1 MSAAE
6 PTGSALQ
13 RENQQLRARIAELER
28 ELGKIT
34 SLQKP
39 PEHEGE
45 HGFQALEGYTTFG
58 TWFWDIKAN
67 RLSWSDEV
75 RRLFGTPQDRI
86 ANYEEYLQAILPS
99 DRERFERSARDSI
112 STKSGCSIKF
122 QIARPDGEVRTLTC
136 TSEVLCDEDGSP
148 VGLFGACQD
157 ITERIK
163 AEAALRESE
172 QRFRN
177 MADTAPVMIWV
188 SGPDKLCTF
197 FNKGWLT
204 FRGRAQ
210 EEELGNGWAEGVHSD
225 DLDRCLETYTS
236 AFDARH
242 EFQMEYR
249 LRRADGE
256 YRWILDKGVP
266 RFEPSG
272 VFAGYIGSCIDVTDF
287 KRDQEQQIAKQKL
300 ESVGT
305 LASGIAH
312 DFNNLLGGILAHSEL
327 ALTQLTSG
335 SHPEEAL
342 QNIRIGAIRGG
353 EIVRQLMIY
362 TGHESERVEAVD
374 VSRIVQDMLELLRVS
389 VSKRAL
395 VRVHLGQRLPAV
407 RANPAQ
413 IRQVVM
419 NLITNASEA
428 IGDQDG
434 VIRITTGVVKA
445 GKDTAPGL
453 KSLGAGGYV
462 QLKVS
467 DTGLGIAPEVQARVF
482 DPFFTTKT
490 TGHGLGLTVVQGIV
504 GNLSGTIRIS
514 SRPGTGTTVRVLLPC
529 TKQETSITRPACRDE
544 VHESQFPQPTILI
557 VEDED
562 LLRQAVS
569 KVLGKKGYS
578 VIEAKDGS
586 VALAVIGDPQKLVN
600 VILLDLTLPGISSRQ
615 VLEEA
620 KRLRPQMKAIVTSA
634 YTEQMAADLLIRRFD
649 GFIRKP
655 YQVAELMELVRRT
668 LSA

>member
-1 MSAAE
+1 MSTAE
-6 PTGSALQ
+6 PTGNTLQ

-28 ELGKIT
+28 ELGKCT

-45 HGFQALEGYTTFG
+45 HGFRTLEGYPTFG

-75 RRLFGTPQDRI
+75 RRLFGKPQDRI
-86 ANYEEYLQAILPS
+86 PNYEEYLQAILPS

-163 AEAALRESE
+163 AEAALREGE
-172 QRFRN
+172 ERFRN

-374 VSRIVQDMLELLRVS
+374 VSRIVEDMLELLRVS
-389 VSKRAL
+389 VSKRAA

-453 KSLGAGGYV
+453 KALGAGGYV

-467 DTGLGIAPEVQARVF
+467 DTGPGIAPEVQARVF

-529 TKQETSITRPACRDE
+529 TKREASITRPACCDD
-544 VHESQFPQPTILI
+544 HESQFPQATILI

-586 VALAVIGDPQKLVN
+586 VALAVIGDPHKLVN

>member
-6 PTGSALQ
+6 PTGNALQ

-28 ELGKIT
+28 ELVKIT
-34 SLQKP
+34 
-39 PEHEGE
+39 
-45 HGFQALEGYTTFG
+45 EGYTTFG
-58 TWFWDIKAN
+58 TWYWDIKAN

-75 RRLFGTPQDRI
+75 RRLFGKPQDRI
-86 ANYEEYLQAILPS
+86 PNYEEYLQAILPS
-99 DRERFERSARDSI
+99 DRERFERLARDSI

-136 TSEVLCDEDGSP
+136 TSEVLFDPDGSP
-148 VGLFGACQD
+148 VGLFGTCQD
-157 ITERIK
+157 ITERVK

-172 QRFRN
+172 ERFRN

-197 FNKGWLT
+197 LNKGWLT
-204 FRGRAQ
+204 FRGRSK

-236 AFDARH
+236 AFDARR

-256 YRWILDKGVP
+256 YRWILDRGVP

-272 VFAGYIGSCIDVTDF
+272 MFAGYIGSCIDVTDF

-335 SHPEEAL
+335 AHPEEAL

-362 TGHESERVEAVD
+362 TGHESERIEAVD
-374 VSRIVQDMLELLRVS
+374 VSRIVEGMLELLRVS
-389 VSKRAL
+389 VSKHAA
-395 VRVHLGQRLPAV
+395 VRVHLGKRLPAV

-434 VIRITTGVVKA
+434 VIRITTGFVKA
-445 GKDTAPGL
+445 GKDTPPGL
-453 KSLGAGGYV
+453 KALGAAGYV
-462 QLKVS
+462 QLKVC
-467 DTGLGIAPEVQARVF
+467 DTGPGIAPEVQARVF
-482 DPFFTTKT
+482 DPFFTTKSA
-490 TGHGLGLTVVQGIV
+490 GHGLGLTVVQGIV
-504 GNLSGTIRIS
+504 GNLGGTIRIT

-529 TKQETSITRPACRDE
+529 IKGEVGVTRPASRDE
-544 VHESQFPQPTILI
+544 DHESQFHQATILI

-569 KVLGKKGYS
+569 KVLAKKGYS

-586 VALAVIGDPQKLVN
+586 VALEVIADPQKLVN

-615 VLEEA
+615 VLAES

-634 YTEQMAADLLIRRFD
+634 YTEQMAADLLTRRFD

-655 YQVAELMELVRRT
+655 YQVAELMELVHRT

>member
-1 MSAAE
+1 MSTAE
-6 PTGSALQ
+6 PTGNTLQ

-34 SLQKP
+34 SLQKSP
-39 PEHEGE
+39 AHESE
-45 HGFQALEGYTTFG
+45 HGFRTLEGYTTFG
-58 TWFWDIKAN
+58 TWYWDIKAN

-75 RRLFGTPQDRI
+75 RRLFGKPQDRI
-86 ANYEEYLQAILPS
+86 PNYEEYLQAILPS

-136 TSEVLCDEDGSP
+136 TSEVLCDQDGSP

-172 QRFRN
+172 ERFRN

-362 TGHESERVEAVD
+362 TGHETERVEAVD
-374 VSRIVQDMLELLRVS
+374 VSRIVADMLELLRVS
-389 VSKRAL
+389 VSKRAA

-467 DTGLGIAPEVQARVF
+467 DTGPGIAPEVQARVF

-504 GNLSGTIRIS
+504 GNLSGTIHIS
-514 SRPGTGTTVRVLLPC
+514 SQPGTGTTVRVLLPC
-529 TKQETSITRPACRDE
+529 TKREASITRPVCRDE
-544 VHESQFPQPTILI
+544 DHESQFPQPTILI

-578 VIEAKDGS
+578 VIEARDGS